1 MNAIITVFTSDT
13 SINPAETG
21 WYYLK
26 SRYYDPE
33 VGRFI
38 NADEIL
44 NSSNLRGYNVYSYCL
59 NDSINLE
66 DPDGHWAKGGG
77 MRSISWFKRSTGK
90 RMQPAVKKPWSSGQ
104 RTKSASWHE
113 KKNAVD
119 LTEKL
124 TAFMENNAQKFE
136 TYIDTYGRA
145 KAMIYF
151 YENVNN
157 GGALDIKLQ
166 DEWKF
171 EIGKTYY
178 FNGKKLRYDD
188 PGNINYGY
196 VGAVLFPDV
205 ILCMAAGGNQVKNHG
220 FKFGDISTWYD
231 DPRDNEMIKYGY
243 SLYIQGD

>member
-1 MNAIITVFTSDT
+1 M
-13 SINPAETG
+13 NPAETG

-136 TYIDTYGRA
+136 
-145 KAMIYF
+145 
-151 YENVNN
+151 
-157 GGALDIKLQ
+157 
-166 DEWKF
+166 
-171 EIGKTYY
+171 IGKTYY

-231 DPRDNEMIKYGY
+231 DLRDNEMIKYGY
-243 SLYIQGD
+243 SLYMQGD